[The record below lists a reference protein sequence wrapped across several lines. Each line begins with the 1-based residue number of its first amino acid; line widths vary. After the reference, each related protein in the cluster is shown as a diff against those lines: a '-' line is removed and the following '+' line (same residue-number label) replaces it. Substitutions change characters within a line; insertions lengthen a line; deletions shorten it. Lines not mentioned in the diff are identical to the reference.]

1 MDRSLTPSLISF
13 YIILELDSSNGN
25 LSYKTVP
32 LEAYRSIF
40 KNDLFKGEV
49 ILVSGGGTGIGRCIA
64 HELASLGATVVIAAR
79 RLEPLKAVQEEI
91 IKLGGVCD
99 TMQINIRDAAMATK
113 LIQDIVEKH
122 GKLSCLV
129 NNAGGQFL
137 SPASMLSANG
147 FATVV
152 DLNLNGTFNMCKA
165 AFDGYMGEHGGRIVN
180 IVADIR
186 NGIPRAMHT
195 GAARAG
201 IINMTKTLAVEWGP
215 YNGIRVNCI
224 SPGLIV
230 SSGMKNYDQ
239 GVVDW
244 FLKGHWKNPSGRFG
258 TESEIAASVAF
269 LLSPAAS
276 YITGV
281 NLEVDGGSS
290 LSRGN
295 LEGDD
300 LVYNPE
306 GSLHPAYVGW
316 PEGAHNVHS
325 IKHVDAPPKVNQ
337 LLEKYK
343 KISRSKL

>member
-1 MDRSLTPSLISF
+1 MAS
-13 YIILELDSSNGN
+13 
-25 LSYKTVP
+25 
-32 LEAYRSIF
+32 YRSIF
-40 KNDLFKGEV
+40 KKDLFKDEV
-49 ILVSGGGTGIGRCIA
+49 VLVTGGGTGIGRCIA

-79 RLEPLKAVQEEI
+79 KIEPLKTVQEEI
-91 IKLGGVCD
+91 RKLGGVCE

-113 LIQDIVEKH
+113 LIQDIVEKY
-122 GKLSCLV
+122 GKLDCLV
-129 NNAGGQFL
+129 NNAGGQFM
-137 SPASMLSANG
+137 SPASMLTSRG

-165 AFDGYMGEHGGRIVN
+165 AFDGYMGEHGGHIVN
-180 IVADIR
+180 IVADTR

-224 SPGLIV
+224 SPGLII
-230 SSGMKNYDQ
+230 SSGMKNYDDS
-239 GVVDW
+239 VVDW
-244 FLKGHWKNPSGRFG
+244 FVKGHWMNPASRFG
-258 TESEIAASVAF
+258 TESEISASVAF

-276 YITGV
+276 YITGA

-290 LSRGN
+290 LRRGN
-295 LEGDD
+295 PEGDD

-306 GSLHPAYVGW
+306 GSLLPAYVGW
-316 PEGAHNVHS
+316 PGDAENVHN

-337 LLEKYK
+337 LLDKYK
-343 KISRSKL
+343 KIVRSKL

>member
-1 MDRSLTPSLISF
+1 MAT
-13 YIILELDSSNGN
+13 YW
-25 LSYKTVP
+25 
-32 LEAYRSIF
+32 SIF
-40 KNDLFKGEV
+40 KKDLFKGEV
-49 ILVSGGGTGIGRCIA
+49 ILVTGGGTGIGRCIA

-79 RLEPLKAVQEEI
+79 KMDPLKAVQEEI
-91 IKLGGVCD
+91 KNLGGICD

-113 LIQDIVEKH
+113 LIQDIVKKH

-129 NNAGGQFL
+129 NNAGGQFM

-180 IVADIR
+180 IVAGTR

-230 SSGMKNYDQ
+230 SSGMKNYDSS
-239 GVVDW
+239 VVDW
-244 FLKGHWKNPSGRFG
+244 FVKGHWMNPASRFG
-258 TESEIAASVAF
+258 TESEIAAAVTF

-276 YITGV
+276 YITGI

-290 LSRGN
+290 LRRGN
-295 LEGDD
+295 PEGDD
-300 LVYNPE
+300 VAYNSE
-306 GSLHPAYVGW
+306 GSLQPAYVGW
-316 PEGAHNVHS
+316 PEGADNMHS

-337 LLEKYK
+337 LLDKYK
-343 KISRSKL
+343 KIVRSKL

>member
-1 MDRSLTPSLISF
+1 MAS
-13 YIILELDSSNGN
+13 
-25 LSYKTVP
+25 
-32 LEAYRSIF
+32 YRSIF
-40 KNDLFKGEV
+40 KKDLFKDEV
-49 ILVSGGGTGIGRCIA
+49 ILVTGGGTGIGRCIA

-79 RLEPLKAVQEEI
+79 KIEPLKTVQEEI
-91 IKLGGVCD
+91 RKLGGVCE
-99 TMQINIRDAAMATK
+99 TMQINIRDADMATK
-113 LIQDIVEKH
+113 LIQDIIEKH
-122 GKLSCLV
+122 GKLDCLV
-129 NNAGGQFL
+129 NNAGGQFM
-137 SPASMLSANG
+137 SPASMLTSRG

-180 IVADIR
+180 IVADTR

-224 SPGLIV
+224 SPGLII
-230 SSGMKNYDQ
+230 SSGMKNYDDS
-239 GVVDW
+239 VVDW
-244 FLKGHWKNPSGRFG
+244 FVKGHWMNPASRFG
-258 TESEIAASVAF
+258 TESEISASVAF

-276 YITGV
+276 YITGA

-290 LSRGN
+290 LRRGN
-295 LEGDD
+295 PEGDD

-306 GSLHPAYVGW
+306 GSLLPAYVGW
-316 PEGAHNVHS
+316 SEGAENVHN

-337 LLEKYK
+337 LPDKYK
-343 KISRSKL
+343 KIVRSKL